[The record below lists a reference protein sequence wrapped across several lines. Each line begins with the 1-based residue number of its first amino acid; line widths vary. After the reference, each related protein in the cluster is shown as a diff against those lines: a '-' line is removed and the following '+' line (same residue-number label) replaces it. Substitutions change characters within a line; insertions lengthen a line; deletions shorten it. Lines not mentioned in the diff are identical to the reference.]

1 MRTFKS
7 ALRRVLATGVLL
19 AHGAAAAQFK
29 QFYFFGDSLTD
40 AGWFKPVLPPGTGL
54 WTTNPG
60 PIWAQVLAQRYGSTA
75 TPANQGGNDYAAGGA
90 RVSQLPGYPPT
101 GITATAP
108 PVTTQISSYLA
119 SNAVNSNALY
129 SFWAG
134 ANDLFTALGNPAT
147 AQANM
152 AIAATQLGGQ
162 VAVLNA
168 AGARYVMLFNLPDIG
183 RTPAFAGTSS
193 SASVSALTS
202 FYNSTLMATVD
213 ALNLH
218 PIRVNVFGL
227 FNEVIANPGAFGFTN
242 VTSVACTTSSSL
254 ICTPSTLVSPNPQQ
268 TYLFADPCIRP
279 PAAIRSLRTMPHR

>member
-1 MRTFKS
+1 
-7 ALRRVLATGVLL
+7 
-19 AHGAAAAQFK
+19 
-29 QFYFFGDSLTD
+29 
-40 AGWFKPVLPPGTGL
+40 
-54 WTTNPG
+54 
-60 PIWAQVLAQRYGSTA
+60 
-75 TPANQGGNDYAAGGA
+75 
-90 RVSQLPGYPPT
+90 VSQLPGYPPT

-119 SNAVNSNALY
+119 SNTVNPNALY
-129 SFWAG
+129 SVWAG

-193 SASVSALTS
+193 SASVSALTG

-213 ALNLH
+213 
-218 PIRVNVFGL
+218 
-227 FNEVIANPGAFGFTN
+227 
-242 VTSVACTTSSSL
+242 S
-254 ICTPSTLVSPNPQQ
+254 
-268 TYLFADPCIRP
+268 
-279 PAAIRSLRTMPHR
+279 